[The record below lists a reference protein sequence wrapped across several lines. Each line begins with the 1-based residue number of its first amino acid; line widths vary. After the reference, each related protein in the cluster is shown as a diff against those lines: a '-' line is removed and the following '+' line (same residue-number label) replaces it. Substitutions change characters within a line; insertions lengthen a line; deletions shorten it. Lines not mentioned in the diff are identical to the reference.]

1 MDTATAATIESLK
14 QQLDAARQE
23 LSDRDNEDDR
33 SDSLVNSIIAACAG
47 SGCLNAHEL
56 RVALDAARAD
66 CATLYTAKA
75 KLIDELD
82 STRADVWNLTET
94 VESLRNSIAASQARE
109 AAYRADVVRLTA
121 ELQGERDDLAAM
133 HTILRQSQSLCGD
146 WHMAVMLAVP
156 HGTVWDAG
164 NPKAMVQT
172 IIDREAA
179 ARADVVRFTAD
190 ADELRR
196 GYAFVASENAR
207 LLNDVGV
214 IGNRAA
220 MDSEDAE
227 RKLARERSRAD
238 VLAAEVRAYRVWQ
251 RTKCDDNAS
260 SLEHWHACKALDEAT
275 WNTDRTHALDPA
287 KFEVKP

>member
-172 IIDREAA
+172 IIDREA
-179 ARADVVRFTAD
+179 TAHVNTLK
-190 ADELRR
+190 EL
-196 GYAFVASENAR
+196 N
-207 LLNDVGV
+207 
-214 IGNRAA
+214 
-220 MDSEDAE
+220 
-227 RKLARERSRAD
+227 RERERCG
-238 VLAAEVRAYRVWQ
+238 VLEREVKAYREWQ

-260 SLEHWHACKALDEAT
+260 SLDHWHACKALDAAT
-275 WNTDRTHALDPA
+275 FETDTRHALDAA